1 MNYKKCMKHFNCK
14 TCSDYLYC
22 KDDKINADK
31 DKRKRKDKKA
41 RKKK

>member
-22 KDDKINADK
+22 KDDKVSTEK
-31 DKRKRKDKKA
+31 DKRKKKQEG
-41 RKKK
+41 KLV